1 MCVCVTK
8 KKKWGDNHAVE
19 NSYGAAERRFV
30 GCSPLASKNIEA
42 SEEFLGFMPLSV
54 REFL

>member
-1 MCVCVTK
+1 M
-8 KKKWGDNHAVE
+8 E

-30 GCSPLASKNIEA
+30 GCYPLASKNTEA

-54 REFL
+54 SEFI